1 MKLMLTAFLFFSS
14 LLVAETRLAIL
25 GSGTPNPDPERMG
38 SAYAVIVKNNAYLV
52 DFGPGVIRRASELS
66 SNWGGD
72 IDALIPANLK
82 YAFLTHFHSDHTM
95 GLSDFLLTPW
105 IMGRDEK
112 VELYGPKELK
122 NMAENI
128 LEAYKSDIDYRINGT
143 QPANKFGYKFNF
155 HRLKNGVIFENE
167 DLKVESFRVD
177 HGGLEES
184 YGFRFTSSDKV
195 IVFSGDT
202 GPSKVLE
209 SYAKDADI
217 LVHEVYSYAGFLNK
231 TPDWQKYHKGHH
243 TSTLELGEIAK
254 RVRPKKLVLSHIL
267 FWGSTPDEIYEEISS
282 VYDGE
287 VIVAKDLMVI
297 N

>member
-1 MKLMLTAFLFFSS
+1 
-14 LLVAETRLAIL
+14 
-25 GSGTPNPDPERMG
+25 
-38 SAYAVIVKNNAYLV
+38 
-52 DFGPGVIRRASELS
+52 
-66 SNWGGD
+66 
-72 IDALIPANLK
+72 
-82 YAFLTHFHSDHTM
+82 
-95 GLSDFLLTPW
+95 
-105 IMGRDEK
+105 
-112 VELYGPKELK
+112 
-122 NMAENI
+122 MAENI

-202 GPSKVLE
+202 GPSEVLE

-254 RVRPKKLVLSHIL
+254 RVKPKKLVLSHIL

>member
-38 SAYAVIVKNNAYLV
+38 SAYAVIVNNNAYLV

-202 GPSKVLE
+202 GPSKILE

-267 FWGSTPDEIYEEISS
+267 FWGIYTR
-282 VYDGE
+282 
-287 VIVAKDLMVI
+287 
-297 N
+297 

>member
-1 MKLMLTAFLFFSS
+1 
-14 LLVAETRLAIL
+14 
-25 GSGTPNPDPERMG
+25 MG
-38 SAYAVIVKNNAYLV
+38 SAYAVIVNNNAYLV

-243 TSTLELGEIAK
+243 TSTL
-254 RVRPKKLVLSHIL
+254 
-267 FWGSTPDEIYEEISS
+267 
-282 VYDGE
+282 
-287 VIVAKDLMVI
+287 
-297 N
+297 

>member
-38 SAYAVIVKNNAYLV
+38 SAYAVIVNNNAYLV

-128 LEAYKSDIDYRINGT
+128 LDYRINGT

-184 YGFRFTSSDKV
+184 YGFRFISSDKV

-202 GPSKVLE
+202 GPSEVLE

-254 RVRPKKLVLSHIL
+254 RVKPKKLVLSHIL